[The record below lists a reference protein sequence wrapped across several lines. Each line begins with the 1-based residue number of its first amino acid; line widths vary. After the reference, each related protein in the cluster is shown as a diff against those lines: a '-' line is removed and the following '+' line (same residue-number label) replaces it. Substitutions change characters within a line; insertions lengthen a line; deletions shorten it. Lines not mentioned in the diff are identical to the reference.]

1 MLVSAVNEHQ
11 DQDKDGS
18 IEFMLEIFTSDIVY
32 EKRLGF
38 HAVLFGF

>member
-1 MLVSAVNEHQ
+1 VLVSAVNEHQ
-11 DQDKDGS
+11 GQDRDGS
-18 IEFMLEIFTSDIVY
+18 FEFILEIFTPDIVY